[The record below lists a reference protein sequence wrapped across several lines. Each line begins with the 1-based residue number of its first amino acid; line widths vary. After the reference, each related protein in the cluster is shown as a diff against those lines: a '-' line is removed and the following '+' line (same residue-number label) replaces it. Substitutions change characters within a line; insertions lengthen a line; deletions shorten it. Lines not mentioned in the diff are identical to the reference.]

1 MQYKMIDGQ
10 LYKTVDT
17 AEINNT
23 LNYAVEAARPY
34 VEGITSCEQQIAL
47 CNQKIAQCEQQI
59 ADYKAQVQGIVTQ
72 SGLDVDAVKLIN
84 PDKANFLKL

>member
-34 VEGITSCEQQIAL
+34 VEGITSCEQQIAQSK
-47 CNQKIAQCEQQI
+47 QKIAQCEQQI

>member
-10 LYKTVDT
+10 LYRTVDT

-23 LNYAVEAARPY
+23 LNYTVESARPY
-34 VEGITSCEQQIAL
+34 VEGIASCEQQIAQYK
-47 CNQKIAQCEQQI
+47 QKIAQCEQQI
-59 ADYKAQVQGIVTQ
+59 TDYRTQVQSIVTQ

-84 PDKANFLKL
+84 PDKANFLRL